1 MRDIRSPSKV
11 PVAAFKLSE
20 HLSFK
25 LEQNEKRRKRETQ
38 ERVAGM
44 KERLETMIEVA
55 RSNRKQLD
63 DNLSY
68 KHQ

>member
-11 PVAAFKLSE
+11 PVVAFKLSE
-20 HLSFK
+20 HLSHK
-25 LEQNEKRRKRETQ
+25 LEQNEKRRRRGTQ

-44 KERLETMIEVA
+44 KERLESMIEAA

-63 DNLSY
+63 DNLSF
-68 KHQ
+68 KH